1 MQSEFWQKLK
11 AELSIWRVGALPGLV
26 VILVIILARFT
37 GAIQSLELLAFDTF
51 LLLRPEEPID
61 ERILI
66 VGINEKDISNVGSYP
81 IPDIEIAKLILRLQK
96 YNPRVIGLDIFR
108 NLPVE
113 PGNKELINVFQN
125 SKNLIAI
132 NKVLPDK
139 IDSPPALPP
148 EQIGFADQITD
159 IDGKLRRSLLGTPS
173 GKDYH
178 FAMSLRLAENYLAKE
193 GISLENG
200 IRDPEAMRFGRREL
214 PRFLSNSGG
223 YVGTDAGGVQVL
235 LNFRSGQKP
244 FRTISLQDVQ
254 NGKFKAEW
262 IRDRI
267 VIIGMTAPSIKDFI
281 TTSAVTSSKLSA
293 GRVYGVE
300 IQAHTSSQIIS
311 AVLNNRPL
319 LRTWGDSWEYLWI
332 LCWGIMGISFARLT
346 QSPFI
351 NLLVVG
357 VASSSLIIFSYFI
370 LLVGGWWIPVTP
382 ALLVLALNGIGM
394 TALYEYDQ
402 AIRLTIKIRHDLI
415 ERTFETIHNGP
426 LQTLA
431 KALKLIRERDLP
443 ADELLEELS
452 GDLQK
457 LNREL
462 RGIYEFLQREPINQD
477 SSLYLGN
484 GLVINLQDPI
494 HEVLYQVY
502 NYTLERKFP
511 CFKTLK
517 IKIRSFEPVQDCHL
531 SLSQKRG
538 LCRFL
543 EEALCNVGK
552 HAKGVT
558 RLEVYFTRNEGWYT
572 INVIDDGLGAT
583 SLKEGRGTQ
592 QFRNLARHLKGKF
605 RRSPLS
611 PRGTLCEL
619 SWPIYR
625 SYLWS

>member
-1 MQSEFWQKLK
+1 MQPEIWQKLRT
-11 AELSIWRVGALPGLV
+11 ELSIWRVGALPGLV
-26 VILVIILARFT
+26 VILVVILARCT

-51 LLLRPEEPID
+51 LLLRPEELID

-66 VGINEKDISNVGSYP
+66 VGINEKDISNVGTYP
-81 IPDIEIAKLILRLQK
+81 IPDGEIANLILKLRT
-96 YNPRVIGLDIFR
+96 YNPKVIGLDIFR

-113 PGNKELINVFQN
+113 PGNQQLVNVLQN
-125 SKNLIAI
+125 TPNLIAI

-139 IDSPPALPP
+139 IDPPPALPT
-148 EQIGFADQITD
+148 EQVGFADQITD
-159 IDGKLRRSLLGTPS
+159 IDGKLRRSLLGTPTP
-173 GKDYH
+173 DNYQL
-178 FAMSLRLAENYLAKE
+178 AMSLHLAENYLAPT
-193 GISLENG
+193 GITLENG
-200 IRDPEAMRFGRREL
+200 IRDREAMRFGKTEL

-235 LNFRSGQKP
+235 LNFRTGKKP
-244 FRTISLQDVQ
+244 FRMISLGDVKTGNFQ
-254 NGKFKAEW
+254 PEW

-267 VIIGMTAPSIKDFI
+267 VIVGVTAPSIKDFI
-281 TTSAVTSSKLSA
+281 TTSAVVSSQLST

-300 IQAHTSSQIIS
+300 IQAHTTSQIIS
-311 AVLNNRPL
+311 AVLDNRPL

-332 LCWGIMGISFARLT
+332 ICWGIIGISFARLT

-351 NLLVVG
+351 NLVVVG
-357 VASSSLIIFSYFI
+357 AASSSLIIFSYFI
-370 LLVGGWWIPVTP
+370 LLVGGWWIPITP

-402 AIRLTIKIRHDLI
+402 AIRLTIKIRHELI

-431 KALKLIRERDLP
+431 KALKMVRERDLP
-443 ADELLEELS
+443 PDELLTKLE

-457 LNREL
+457 LNSEL

-484 GLVINLQDPI
+484 GLVVNLQDPI

-502 NYTLERKFP
+502 NYTLERELP
-511 CFKTLK
+511 CFKSLK
-517 IKIRSFEPVQDCHL
+517 IKVRSFEGIPDCNL
-531 SLSQKRG
+531 SLEQKRG

-552 HAKGVT
+552 HAMGVT
-558 RLEVYFTRNEGWYT
+558 RLEVYFTKNAGWYT
-572 INVIDDGLGAT
+572 LDIIDNGLGAV
-583 SLKEGRGTQ
+583 SFREGRGTQ
-592 QFRNLARHLKGKF
+592 QFRNLAKRLKGKF
-605 RRSPLS
+605 RRSPVA

-619 SWPIYR
+619 SWPVQ
-625 SYLWS
+625 

>member
-61 ERILI
+61 RRILI

-81 IPDIEIAKLILRLQK
+81 IPDLEIAKLISRLQK

-113 PGNKELINVFQN
+113 PGNKELIDVFQK

-193 GISLENG
+193 RISLENG
-200 IRDPEAMRFGRREL
+200 IRDPAAMRFGRREL
-214 PRFLSNSGG
+214 PRFLPNSGG
-223 YVGTDAGGVQVL
+223 YVATDAGGVQVL

-244 FRTISLQDVQ
+244 FRTISLEDVQ
-254 NGKFKAEW
+254 TGNFKAEW

-281 TTSAVTSSKLSA
+281 TTSAVTSSQLSA

-319 LRTWGDSWEYLWI
+319 LRTWGDNWEYLWI

-382 ALLVLALNGIGM
+382 ALIVMAVNGMGM
-394 TALYEYDQ
+394 TALYEYDK

-431 KALKLIRERDLP
+431 KALKLIRERELP

-531 SLSQKRG
+531 NLSQKRG

-583 SLKEGRGTQ
+583 SYKEGRGTQ

-619 SWPIYR
+619 SWPIHK

>member
-61 ERILI
+61 RRILI

-81 IPDIEIAKLILRLQK
+81 IPDLEIAKLISRLQK

-113 PGNKELINVFQN
+113 PGNKELIDVFQK

-193 GISLENG
+193 RISLENG
-200 IRDPEAMRFGRREL
+200 IRDPAAMRFGRREL

-223 YVGTDAGGVQVL
+223 YVATDAGGVQVL

-244 FRTISLQDVQ
+244 FRTISLEDVQ
-254 NGKFKAEW
+254 TGNFKAEW

-281 TTSAVTSSKLSA
+281 TTSAVTSSQLSA

-319 LRTWGDSWEYLWI
+319 LRTWGDNWEYLWI

-382 ALLVLALNGIGM
+382 ALIVMAVNGMGM
-394 TALYEYDQ
+394 TALYEYDK

-431 KALKLIRERDLP
+431 KALKLIRERELP

-531 SLSQKRG
+531 NLSQKRG

-583 SLKEGRGTQ
+583 SYKEGRGTQ

-619 SWPIYR
+619 SWPIHK